1 MMYNISTKKEEKK
14 MKVTY
19 KGMHKKEGYTYRQV
33 EVEWDDENERE
44 ERLFNRIYFAIRR
57 VDGWD
62 LIHDCQGHAYCEVED
77 MDEFKM
83 FAKDFRKWRKCISD
97 CEKYGF

>member
-1 MMYNISTKKEEKK
+1 MYNIGVKRKEENK

-19 KGMHKKEGYTYRQV
+19 KGMNENEGYKYRQA

-44 ERLFNRIYFAIRR
+44 ETLFNRIYFAIHR

-83 FAKDFRKWRKCISD
+83 FANDFRKWRKCISD

>member
-1 MMYNISTKKEEKK
+1 

-19 KGMHKKEGYTYRQV
+19 KGMNENEGYTYRQA

-44 ERLFNRIYFAIRR
+44 ERLFKRIYFAIRR

-62 LIHDCQGHAYCEVED
+62 LIHDCQGHAYCEVEGR
-77 MDEFKM
+77 DEFTP
-83 FAKDFRKWRKCISD
+83 FAQALRNWRKCISD